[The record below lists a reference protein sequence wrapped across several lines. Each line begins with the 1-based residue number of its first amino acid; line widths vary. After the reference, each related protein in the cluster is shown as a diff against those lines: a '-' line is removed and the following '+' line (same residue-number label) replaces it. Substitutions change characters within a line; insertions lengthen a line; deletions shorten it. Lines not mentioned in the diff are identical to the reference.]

1 MASIREKKQD
11 GKTVSYQF
19 TCCVG
24 RDARGTQIRRYA
36 TWISPQDMTPGRA
49 RKAAEKEAQSW
60 EQKMK
65 AEFSKDL
72 NNPERSRIKDLSN
85 ENLDFASFI
94 AKVWFPVQIDS
105 GVYKAKTVSYYND
118 TAKNIAAYFEGCGI
132 KNIGSISIQRFLVY
146 LRTERGY
153 SPQYVQHHYRALKMI
168 FDFAEEHGVVLDN
181 PMDRVGKPKLEKK
194 TVDAMSEAEARIF
207 FSALENCPI
216 DFRCLL
222 QLLITTGLRRGEV
235 VDLKWRDIDQERTA
249 LTVERNV
256 VYTATSGIVINTPK
270 TSAGFRT
277 IPLLS
282 STVVLLQQLKELRK
296 REYPDALL
304 ADSFVFPSKDD
315 LFAPRDPDAVT
326 RRIKRFMERNGL
338 PSYSA
343 HDIRHSCATLLL
355 SAGADVKSV
364 QQILGHT
371 RASTTLDFYVKSDIK
386 QMAAAADKMAK
397 EFGL

>member
-1 MASIREKKQD
+1 MASIREKKQG
-11 GKTVSYQF
+11 GKTVSYRF
-19 TCCVG
+19 SCCLG
-24 RDARGTQIRRYA
+24 RDARGAQIRRYT
-36 TWISPQDMTPGRA
+36 TWIPPQGMTPGRA
-49 RKAAEKEAQSW
+49 RKTAEKEAEAW
-60 EQKMK
+60 EQKMRV
-65 AEFSKDL
+65 EFEKDL
-72 NNPERSRIKDLSN
+72 KNPERSRIKTLSN
-85 ENLDFASFI
+85 ENMDFAAFVM
-94 AKVWFPVQIDS
+94 KVWFPLQIDN
-105 GVYKAKTVSYYND
+105 GMYKAKTVSYYND

-146 LRTERGY
+146 LRTDRGY
-153 SPQYVQHHYRALKMI
+153 SPQYVQHHFRALKRI
-168 FDFAEEHGVVLDN
+168 FDFASEHGVVLEN

-235 VDLKWRDIDQERTA
+235 VGLKWRDIDLERAA

-256 VYTATSGIVINTPK
+256 VYTAASGIVINTPK

-277 IPLLS
+277 IPLLK
-282 STVVLLQQLKELRK
+282 STVDLLRQLKELRQS
-296 REYPDALL
+296 EYQDTLL

-315 LFAPRDPDAVT
+315 LFTPRDPDAVT
-326 RRIKRFMERNGL
+326 RRIKRFMENNGL

-355 SAGADVKSV
+355 STGADIKSV

-371 RASTTLDFYVKSDIK
+371 RASTTLDFYVKADIK
-386 QMAAAADKMAK
+386 QMEAATDKMAK
-397 EFGL
+397 VFGL